1 MKTAKKIQL
10 LPKARGQRDTKAN
23 NHAMI
28 RSLQINVYKERPF
41 YPEYTWQLSSA
52 KILILTTI
60 QLRWEGGNKKAQQG
74 ILCLYNCH

>member
-10 LPKARGQRDTKAN
+10 LPKARGQRDTKAD

-41 YPEYTWQLSSA
+41 ELLSRIYMAIIIS
-52 KILILTTI
+52 
-60 QLRWEGGNKKAQQG
+60 
-74 ILCLYNCH
+74 